1 MTAAGTDIVVA
12 RGAKPEPP
20 GGNSAP
26 HRIVILGGG
35 FAGVYTA
42 KHLTRL
48 LGSRRDVHVE
58 LLSEENYFV
67 FQPLLREVAAGSIS
81 PTHVVN
87 PIRDIVPKAHFRW
100 CKVNRVDTE
109 RKVVLVAQ
117 GEARALTEVAYDH
130 LVFGLGKVSDFSVM
144 PGVSAHALPLKDL
157 GDAYALRNHVLRS
170 LELADIEDNPEEKQA
185 LLTFVV
191 AGGGF
196 SGVETTG

>member
-1 MTAAGTDIVVA
+1 MA
-12 RGAKPEPP
+12 EF
-20 GGNSAP
+20 
-26 HRIVILGGG
+26 L
-35 FAGVYTA
+35 
-42 KHLTRL
+42 
-48 LGSRRDVHVE
+48 VE

-67 FQPLLREVAAGSIS
+67 FQPLLPEVAAGSIS

-170 LELADIEDNPEEKQA
+170 LELADIEDHAKEKEA

-196 SGVETTG
+196 SGIETIGELSEMLH